1 MQNEVHLLEN
11 EVYAII
17 RRIDIDGDA
26 KISFEEFSNFFLN
39 LTSTTEAQL
48 RDKTNQKGTAKPKP
62 EWQRQLEQHRA
73 KVMQTPSKLDA
84 NI

>member
-26 KISFEEFSNFFLN
+26 RISFEEFSNFFLSS
-39 LTSTTEAQL
+39 TSTTEAQL
-48 RDKTNQKGTAKPKP
+48 RDQTNQKVAAKLKP
-62 EWQRQLEQHRA
+62 EW
-73 KVMQTPSKLDA
+73 
-84 NI
+84 